1 MPFLVQ
7 NYYCPLSFIPVFYHF
22 LPDSLPKRNISPLK
36 EIVLLAG
43 ESNDKSAAGF
53 PETAE
58 KYAQSPTFPRKKN
71 EVSYTS
77 YTTQRKCLSE
87 FSLSG
92 VGCIGDFGKKCGGV
106 GRWLSEVALWV
117 RLGQPRPGVSHSGA
131 GNCGTLRKFR
141 GEMRKSCRSF

>member
-1 MPFLVQ
+1 MIKVPRAFRKLRKNTRKV
-7 NYYCPLSFIPVFYHF
+7 PHF
-22 LPDSLPKRNISPLK
+22 H
-36 EIVLLAG
+36 E
-43 ESNDKSAAGF
+43 
-53 PETAE
+53 
-58 KYAQSPTFPRKKN
+58 KKN

-106 GRWLSEVALWV
+106 GRWLSEIALWV

-141 GEMRKSCRSF
+141 GEMRKSCRSS